1 MPEAVAVRLNDWSSL
16 LKILKL
22 IPAAQIPA
30 IVVEVPEVELPL
42 SFREYTGIAIKAS
55 LTGEATDVITQSLV
69 ILVTLAAVI
78 FTSILVVFWRAL
90 ARESFLLST
99 TSPDT
104 FELPCR

>member
-1 MPEAVAVRLNDWSSL
+1 MPT
-16 LKILKL
+16 
-22 IPAAQIPA
+22 
-30 IVVEVPEVELPL
+30 IVVEVELPL

>member
-1 MPEAVAVRLNDWSSL
+1 MPEAVRLNDWSSL

-22 IPAAQIPA
+22 IPAVQTPA
-30 IVVEVPEVELPL
+30 IVVEVELPL

-55 LTGEATDVITQSLV
+55 LTGEATDVITLSLV

-78 FTSILVVFWRAL
+78 FASIVVVFWRAL